1 MNMDPQT
8 KKTALRMITHGLYLL
23 TLKHENQFEA
33 STVSWLSQASF
44 TPPLL
49 MVGVKANTLTH
60 ALVEGSRQFAINL
73 LAVDQ
78 TEMAQAFFKHAQ
90 REDNKLSGYTFE
102 PGPVT
107 GAPIFLD
114 APAWIEC
121 KVTDMVKR
129 GDHTVV
135 VAEVV
140 EAGVRDPQ
148 TSPMALRDTPWH
160 YGG

>member
-1 MNMDPQT
+1 MDPKA

-23 TLKHENQFEA
+23 TTRYEGRTNA
-33 STVSWLSQASF
+33 SSVSWLSQASF
-44 TPPLL
+44 DPPLI
-49 MVGVKANTLTH
+49 MVGVKTGTLTH
-60 ALVEGSRQFAINL
+60 EMVEGSGQFAINL

-78 TEMAQAFFKHAQ
+78 IEMAQTFFRQAEQ
-90 REDNKLSGYTFE
+90 EDDKLHSYAIE

-114 APAWIEC
+114 TPAWFEC
-121 KVTDMVKR
+121 QVTDVVKG
-129 GDHTVV
+129 GDHTIV

-140 EAGVRDPQ
+140 EAGVRNPDAK
-148 TSPMALRDTPWH
+148 SMALRDTSWH